1 MKQANYTIKRLY
13 CKPTMKVIELKQK
26 CRLLT
31 LSGQGVNNPRSGAA
45 MNVVYEE
52 EDI

>member
-1 MKQANYTIKRLY
+1 MKRSDYQ
-13 CKPTMKVIELKQK
+13 KPTMKVVELKQK

-31 LSGQGVNNPRSGAA
+31 LSQGVNNPRSAAA

>member
-13 CKPTMKVIELKQK
+13 CKPTMKVIRLRQHLMIHVGSETQTQK
-26 CRLLT
+26 PN
-31 LSGQGVNNPRSGAA
+31 SQV
-45 MNVVYEE
+45 NVVYEE

>member
-1 MKQANYTIKRLY
+1 MKQDNYTIKRLY
-13 CKPTMKVIELKQK
+13 CKPTMKVV
-26 CRLLT
+26 RLRQHLT
-31 LSGQGVNNPRSGAA
+31 ILAVSTKVNSTNSQ